1 MVNDDDSEEIEQTI
15 MKMGEEFIEEGLD
28 KNARTRELLSFMLE
42 NLMLENLE
50 LETKQLEGRAKV
62 CGPYHDK
69 DTRKALDKEMNETVK
84 C

>member
-1 MVNDDDSEEIEQTI
+1 LVNDDDSEEIEQTI
-15 MKMGEEFIEEGLD
+15 MKMGKEFMEEGLD
-28 KNARTRELLSFMLE
+28 KNARTRELLSF
-42 NLMLENLE
+42 MLENLE